1 MKIEYYL
8 SEIYAWLLFDIED
21 YINLIFKQEDQKIKK
36 IKSLNHLPIK
46 IILDNEEITKEKL
59 LPENL
64 ISGNY
69 VEVFL
74 QQELSLIGNTQ
85 KKGKISL
92 ISNENNRRPY
102 DIWARAKIV
111 SYDSINNILF
121 LEYNEQL
128 ILIEDMNK
136 IRPLS
141 EQKKLKEDIGIFH
154 IKKISNS
161 EYEKFKSE
169 YEKFKSEIEEEKQ
182 CFLYHNF
189 NSIKSSLLF
198 ILPKRNF
205 KNLLSIKELEEKY
218 SNNEETN
225 TNSGFSSRS
234 GKSEESDKIKNFR
247 KIYDEEDDILNQIN
261 KYKYTKTFV
270 YKSYFK
276 KDAEKILK
284 TLIIKNKYYI
294 SLIDSEEFKI
304 IIYGNDENDFNEEK
318 NILEKEYKA
327 YELKVDININKTEL
341 TDFAGKIKI
350 KYIYFGKKIVYLIG
364 EDKYISSFKA
374 FISMKMMYSK
384 EIQKSCKE
392 KENIEKKLTNIKKE
406 YKIK

>member
-46 IILDNEEITKEKL
+46 IILENEEITKEKL

-234 GKSEESDKIKNFR
+234 GKSEESDKIKNFG

-261 KYKYTKTFV
+261 KYKYTRTFV

-341 TDFAGKIKI
+341 TDFAGKTKI
-350 KYIYFGKKIVYLIG
+350 KNIYFGKKIVYLIG

>member
-234 GKSEESDKIKNFR
+234 GKSEESDKIKNFG

-261 KYKYTKTFV
+261 KYKYTRTFV

-276 KDAEKILK
+276 KNEEKILK
-284 TLIIKNKYYI
+284 NLIIKNKYYI

-341 TDFAGKIKI
+341 TDFAGKTKI

-364 EDKYISSFKA
+364 EEKYISSFKA

-392 KENIEKKLTNIKKE
+392 KENIEKKLNNIKKE